1 MKKQYRIGSLSGIDI
16 FLHWSFVATMLFLFV
31 FALFKGASLVSA
43 FAGLTVLCVAF
54 GCVVL
59 HEMGHA
65 LMARR
70 FGIPT
75 QDITLYPIGG
85 VARLRSLPRDP
96 AKEFWIAIAGPA
108 VNLAIAGA
116 LFLVNNIAGNEFS
129 VSAVMASFPN
139 LIIGQLILFNLSMV
153 GFNMLP
159 AFPLDGGR
167 VLRAGL
173 ASQMSYSR
181 ATQIA
186 GFIGM
191 VMAGFMALYGL
202 FSYHLILVAIA
213 LFIVM
218 AAKQEIEQAI
228 MK

>member
-16 FLHWSFVATMLFLFV
+16 FLHWSFIATMAFLFI
-31 FALFKGASLVSA
+31 FALFKGASLASA
-43 FAGLTVLCVAF
+43 FASLAVLSIAF
-54 GCVVL
+54 ACVVS

-75 QDITLYPIGG
+75 KDITLYPIGG
-85 VARLRSLPRDP
+85 VARLRSIPRDP
-96 AKEFWIAIAGPA
+96 SKEFWIAIAGPA

-116 LFLVNNIAGNEFS
+116 LFVVNSFTGNEFS
-129 VSAVMASFPN
+129 VSAVMASFPSMV
-139 LIIGQLILFNLSMV
+139 IGQLILFNLSMV

-173 ASQMSYSR
+173 ASRMSYSR

-186 GFIGM
+186 GVIGM
-191 VMAGFMALYGL
+191 VMAGFMALYGI

-213 LFIVM
+213 LFIFM

-228 MK
+228 LK